1 MLHILL
7 LSLAPIAGPSITQD
21 ASPATPPQARP
32 ATQPAVQPA
41 AQAPA
46 GATAVPA
53 NAAGTGQAGG
63 AVDQRVPLW
72 PAYGAVEAPSQPRYR
87 SNSRVRRSRRFE
99 PAPIRTDLTATRAP
113 ISSLATVRGMEDNHI
128 MGIGLV
134 TGLAGTGD
142 SNEAAKQLLQNL
154 LLTRNINIDV
164 QALTS
169 KNIAVVRVEATIP
182 AGIRPGQRI
191 DVRASTIGD
200 ADSLQGGTLAMTEL
214 TDITGRYV
222 YATASGP
229 ITVGGFSAG
238 GENATATRNHVT
250 VGTMPGGGKVERAVD
265 TSIVS
270 EHGFLYLDLRA
281 AHDSLGNVVHIAEAC
296 NEMYE
301 DVAEPSIDGKSV
313 RVRVPA
319 DLPVSSHAAFAFS
332 ILSREVLSDNI
343 ARVIIN
349 ERSGV
354 IVMGGDV
361 RLQPGIITHGN
372 LTVTVAETPETSQ
385 PGPFSGGTT
394 QNLDR
399 TTLTVDEED
408 NALTFTPSAGT
419 LQEVVDVL
427 NVLGT
432 TPRDMITILQAMSQS
447 GTLLAE
453 IRRM

>member
-1 MLHILL
+1 MLHTLL
-7 LSLAPIAGPSITQD
+7 LSLAPLAGPSIAQD
-21 ASPATPPQARP
+21 APPTRP
-32 ATQPAVQPA
+32 TTQPAVQPG

-53 NAAGTGQAGG
+53 NAAENGQIGG
-63 AVDQRVPLW
+63 VVDQRLPLL

-87 SNSRVRRSRRFE
+87 SSSRVRRSRRFE
-99 PAPIRTDLTATRAP
+99 PAPIRADLTATRAP
-113 ISSLATVRGMEDNHI
+113 ISSLATVRGMEENHV

-142 SNEAAKQLLQNL
+142 TNEAARQLLQNL
-154 LLTRNINIDV
+154 LLTRNINIDL

-169 KNIAVVRVEATIP
+169 NNIAVVRVEATIP
-182 AGIRPGQRI
+182 AGIRPGQQI

-238 GENATATRNHVT
+238 GEGATATRNHVT
-250 VGTMPGGGKVERAVD
+250 VGTMPGGGKVERAVE

-281 AHDSLGNVVHIAEAC
+281 AHDSLGNVVHITEAV
-296 NEMYE
+296 NEMYR

-313 RVRVPA
+313 RVKVPA

-332 ILSREVLSDNI
+332 ILSREVLSDNV

-399 TTLTVDEED
+399 TSLTVDEED

>member
-1 MLHILL
+1 MLTNLL
-7 LSLAPIAGPSITQD
+7 LSLAPLAGPMLAQG
-21 ASPATPPQARP
+21 PP
-32 ATQPAVQPA
+32 PA
-41 AQAPA
+41 AAPA
-46 GATAVPA
+46 DTRD
-53 NAAGTGQAGG
+53 AGQTAGG
-63 AVDQRVPLW
+63 GSSQLPAQQGDGGQPPLW
-72 PAYGAVEAPSQPRYR
+72 PGYGAVEAPSQPRFR
-87 SNSRVRRSRRFE
+87 SSSNVRRTRRFA
-99 PAPIRTDLTATRAP
+99 PAPIRTDLTATRTP
-113 ISSLATVRGMEDNHI
+113 ISSLSAVRGMEDNHL

-142 SNEAAKQLLQNL
+142 SNVAARQLLQNL
-154 LLTRNINIDV
+154 LLTRNINIDL
-164 QALTS
+164 QALS
-169 KNIAVVRVEATIP
+169 SENIAVVRVEADLP

-191 DVRASTIGD
+191 DVRVSTIGD
-200 ADSLQGGTLAMTEL
+200 AESLQGGTLAMTEL

-250 VGTMPGGGKVERAVD
+250 VGTMPGGGKVERSVD
-265 TSIVS
+265 TTIVS
-270 EHGFLYLDLRA
+270 EHGFMYLDIRS
-281 AHDSLGNVVHIAEAC
+281 AHDTLGNVVNIAEAV
-296 NEMYE
+296 NELYPGT
-301 DVAEPSIDGKSV
+301 AEPSGDGKSI

-319 DLPVSSHAAFAFS
+319 DLPKAGHAAFAHS

-372 LTVTVAETPETSQ
+372 LTVTVAETPEVSQ
-385 PGPFSGGTT
+385 PGPFSQGTT
-394 QNLDR
+394 QSVDR
-399 TTLTVDEED
+399 TELSIEEED
-408 NALTFTPSAGT
+408 NALVLTPGAST
-419 LQEVVDVL
+419 LQEVVDTL